1 MMIQRKIE
9 TLSQDED
16 ERQDLWVAYL
26 EDPYFDL
33 SSRFIEIKSRNDAND
48 TILSNLINYLQ
59 SPPTSEMLELLDN
72 FTELERSVMIL
83 LVIGFTKEQV
93 SKYKMIEMLRLQ
105 QMINNI
111 STHPIWEKALA
122 KKETKR

>member
-48 TILSNLINYLQ
+48 IIISNLINYLQ

-72 FTELERSVMIL
+72 FTELESSVMIL

-122 KKETKR
+122 KKETER

>member
-16 ERQDLWVAYL
+16 ERQDLWLAYL

-33 SSRFIEIKSRNDAND
+33 SSRFIEIKNRNDTND
-48 TILSNLINYLQ
+48 IILTNLINYLQ

-72 FTELERSVMIL
+72 FTDLERSVMIL

-93 SKYKMIEMLRLQ
+93 SKYKMIETLRLQ

-111 STHPIWEKALA
+111 STHPIWEKTLA
-122 KKETKR
+122 KKET

>member
-33 SSRFIEIKSRNDAND
+33 SSRFIEIKNRNDTND
-48 TILSNLINYLQ
+48 IILTNLINYLQ

-72 FTELERSVMIL
+72 FTDLERSVMIL

-93 SKYKMIEMLRLQ
+93 SKYKMIETLRLQ

-111 STHPIWEKALA
+111 STHPIWEKTLA
-122 KKETKR
+122 KKET

>member
-1 MMIQRKIE
+1 
-9 TLSQDED
+9 
-16 ERQDLWVAYL
+16 
-26 EDPYFDL
+26 
-33 SSRFIEIKSRNDAND
+33 
-48 TILSNLINYLQ
+48 
-59 SPPTSEMLELLDN
+59 MLELLDN

-122 KKETKR
+122 KKETER

>member
-48 TILSNLINYLQ
+48 IVLTNLINYLQ

-72 FTELERSVMIL
+72 FTDLERSVMIL

-105 QMINNI
+105 QMVNNI
-111 STHPIWEKALA
+111 STHPIWEKTLA

>member
-33 SSRFIEIKSRNDAND
+33 SSRFIEIKNRNDAND
-48 TILSNLINYLQ
+48 IVLTNLINYLQ

-72 FTELERSVMIL
+72 FTDLERSVMIL

-105 QMINNI
+105 QMVNNI
-111 STHPIWEKALA
+111 STHPIWEKTLA
-122 KKETKR
+122 KKETER